1 MFSHIFVLVC
11 VFFWLTLKC
20 QKRWGEWWVDLG
32 QIWRKKHKWFSI
44 YDWPW
49 FLPTNTLK
57 LEVRFE
63 VAYLKTHSEACE
75 HGKYIPIGS
84 MYAIYGNIYHQST
97 PNVSIYTIH
106 GSYGIYI
113 YTADGYVSRQVT
125 FGLVRESLWLFLGW
139 CPGPWFKCV
148 FFHRRYITNKDVV
161 VSENEGI
168 TSQSF

>member
-113 YTADGYVSRQVT
+113 YIQQMGMSHDK
-125 FGLVRESLWLFLGW
+125 WLLGW
-139 CPGPWFKCV
+139 YGRVCGFFLDGALGHGSNV
-148 FFHRRYITNKDVV
+148 FFSIGDISPTKM
-161 VSENEGI
+161 
-168 TSQSF
+168 